1 VCSATG
7 AHGPI
12 IEQGEGARGDWR
24 TAHYGRFFKGWKEH
38 AEMKRRDPGFEPARP
53 VVKAFTRQPYDVAEA
68 QAILGTSPAIE
79 VAGLFSVAYELVL
92 HVLTRYFT
100 HTDETPEQLAVLSR
114 TAIGLMVG
122 VLRPLGVALTMLPA
136 GPRYPGRTAGPTFE
150 MHYQMGNVL
159 PWREP
164 AWRII
169 HERLVVLG
177 DRCVGLADQAAVPDQ
192 VRAAADRTRRI
203 AAQFGAHV
211 PAV

>member
-24 TAHYGRFFKGWKEH
+24 TAHYGRFFKVWKEH

-53 VVKAFTRQPYDVAEA
+53 
-68 QAILGTSPAIE
+68 
-79 VAGLFSVAYELVL
+79 
-92 HVLTRYFT
+92 
-100 HTDETPEQLAVLSR
+100 
-114 TAIGLMVG
+114 
-122 VLRPLGVALTMLPA
+122 

-211 PAV
+211 PPV